1 MTHDRLDAA
10 RLFFAAW
17 PTPDVQDALHGI
29 ALQAQA
35 QCGGRAVTA
44 RNIHLTLAF
53 LGNVDRARLPGLEEL
68 AAAVAAAPCDLAID
82 RIGYWRDNRILWAG
96 VERCPE
102 PLTAL
107 VAALSSALGAIDF
120 RVDARPYVPHVTLL
134 RDARSKPARSGLPPI
149 AWPVRDFALIESVQ
163 RSRGR
168 VYEVLRRWPLRG

>member
-1 MTHDRLDAA
+1 MTPDRAGPA

-17 PTPDVQDALHGI
+17 PTPDVQDALHEI

-35 QCGGRAVTA
+35 ECGGRAVTA

-53 LGNVDRARLPGLEEL
+53 LGNVDRARLPGLEAL
-68 AAAVAAAPCDLAID
+68 AAAVAGAPCDLVID

-107 VAALSSALGAIDF
+107 VAALCGALRAIDF

-134 RDARSKPARSGLPPI
+134 RNARRAPAQPGLGPI
-149 AWPVRDFALIESVQ
+149 AWPVRDLALIESAP
-163 RSRGR
+163 RGRER
-168 VYEVLRRWPLRG
+168 VYEVLRRWPLR